1 MKAMTSEQKQ
11 TAKKQAVKT
20 TRTARSESIYELVA
34 LGLLTAICF
43 IMCFTPIGYIKTP
56 FLSVTLMTIPVI
68 ISATVLR
75 PRDAAIIGG
84 VFGLTSFIQAISG
97 MSALTGALFQLNPF
111 FTFVLCVVPR
121 VIEGWLGG
129 LIFRGVEKIDKTKFL
144 SYAVGSLSVPLLNT
158 LLFMSTLFLFFYNS
172 EPIQNIAADKGANN
186 VLALFT
192 AMVGVQALIEAG
204 ICFVLGTAISKA
216 LAVALKRVKK

>member
-121 VIEGWLGG
+121 VLEGWLGG